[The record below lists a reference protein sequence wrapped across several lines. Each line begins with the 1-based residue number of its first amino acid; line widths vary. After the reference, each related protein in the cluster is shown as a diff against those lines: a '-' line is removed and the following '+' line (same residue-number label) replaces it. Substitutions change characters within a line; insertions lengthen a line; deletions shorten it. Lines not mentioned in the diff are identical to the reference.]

1 MAAQQP
7 WHDIYTR
14 GQEALSVPTVQCC
27 LASKQTATRH
37 RHLVGAPWLRDVLC
51 PDGHKALAFGHRFL
65 PGGKLC

>member
-37 RHLVGAPWLRDVLC
+37 RHLVGVPWLRGALRR
-51 PDGHKALAFGHRFL
+51 DGHKVLGICQRVL
-65 PGGKLC
+65 PGGKFY